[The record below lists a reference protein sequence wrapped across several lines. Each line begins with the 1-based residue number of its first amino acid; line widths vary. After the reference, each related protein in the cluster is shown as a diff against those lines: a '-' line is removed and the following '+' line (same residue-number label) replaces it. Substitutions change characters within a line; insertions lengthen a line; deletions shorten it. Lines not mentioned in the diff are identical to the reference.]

1 MRSVAAA
8 TRAPRDRWHRRA
20 LRRLSARKLRLRPS
34 IVALFVLLTMPVF
47 FAIVALTY
55 VSNQATARAN
65 ANAMVERFRTET
77 VDSIQGM
84 FNPIKSLIRSAAM
97 VGSQQPGFYADNRSL
112 KYLLGILQHSDK
124 VISIYVGLEDGSFR
138 QARRINPSVK
148 IQDKLPPAGV
158 KSAYRWI
165 DPPHGGAPVDRYV
178 FLDDEHNQIGA
189 SDRETTYDPRSRL
202 WYRQTAEDGKLV
214 ITDPEVFAALNL
226 IGFTVAAPIYSG
238 GKVTGVAAADI
249 TLDGLSHFLAERKIS
264 PGTLSYILDTQ
275 GGVLANSDLAR
286 TYSDADGEVA
296 LQHITSLGNRLP
308 AIAYSARPRNSE
320 KPYLVSYGGDDYVVS
335 CAMLPVRFGKSW
347 QIFTVTPLADF
358 TSLFERNNK
367 LLFVCGLIAIGIE
380 IVIIYFLSAVISSPL
395 ERLAASVA
403 KIERLDGEVVPP
415 LRSSVAEISVLSKAI
430 DTLGATVQSFAA
442 FVPVSL
448 VRQLVNS
455 ERRLDLGCTS
465 RFLTIF
471 FSDLE
476 AFSTLSEQVPTQ
488 ELMLQVSAYL
498 EVVTKAINIEAGTID
513 KFIGDGVMAFWGA
526 PALLEDHAWRACLA
540 ALRIQRGM
548 DALNERWRSEERRPL
563 RVRIGIHSDA
573 VLVGNIGSAERMG
586 YTVMGDG
593 VNVAARLEG
602 VNKEYGTLLCISHAV
617 FKEAGERLCVRP
629 IDDVAVK
636 GRRSKVQIY
645 ELLGAYGA
653 GPELEPDA
661 ATLRLAR
668 LTRLAHDALIDG
680 DFALALERY
689 EEILAE
695 YPHDSVAREMARRV
709 GAMDGARHLPM
720 RAVD

>member
-1 MRSVAAA
+1 LPFGEAVIGAWSRPAMIRS
-8 TRAPRDRWHRRA
+8 RF
-20 LRRLSARKLRLRPS
+20 RKLRLRPS

-55 VSNQATARAN
+55 VSNEAIARAN
-65 ANAMVERFRTET
+65 ADAMIERFRNEAL
-77 VDSIQGM
+77 DNIQGM

-97 VGSQQPGFYADNRSL
+97 IGTQQPDFYSDNRSL
-112 KYLLGILQHSDK
+112 KYLFSVLQHSDK
-124 VISIYVGLEDGSFR
+124 LVSIYVGREDGTFR
-138 QARRINPSVK
+138 QARQINPATK
-148 IQDKLPPAGV
+148 IQNKLPPAGA
-158 KSAYRWI
+158 KYAYRWI
-165 DPPHGGAPVDRYV
+165 DPPHGTASVDHYLFLNDDHDPVGTS
-178 FLDDEHNQIGA
+178 DEDTA
-189 SDRETTYDPRSRL
+189 YDPRSRL
-202 WYRQTAEDGKLV
+202 WYRQTADDGKLV
-214 ITDPEVFAALNL
+214 ITDPEVFAALGL
-226 IGFTVAAPIYSG
+226 IGFTIAAPIYNG
-238 GKVTGVAAADI
+238 DKIAGVAAADI
-249 TLDGLSHFLAERKIS
+249 TLDGLSRFLSERKLS

-275 GGVLANSDLAR
+275 GGVLANSELTK
-286 TYSDADGEVA
+286 TYANEDGAVA
-296 LQHITSLGNRLP
+296 LQHITSLGAQLP
-308 AIAYSARPRNSE
+308 SIAYSARPRDSE
-320 KPYLVSYGGDDYVVS
+320 KSYLVSFGGQEYVAS
-335 CAMLPVRFGKSW
+335 CLMLPARFGKSW
-347 QIFTVTPLADF
+347 QLFTVTPLSDF
-358 TSLFERNNK
+358 TGPFERNNK
-367 LLFVCGLIAIGIE
+367 LLFIWGLVAIGIE
-380 IVIIYFLSAVISSPL
+380 ILIIYFLSAVVSAPL
-395 ERLAASVA
+395 ERLATNVA
-403 KIERLDGEVVPP
+403 KIEHLDGEVIPP
-415 LRSSVAEISVLSKAI
+415 LHSSIAEISVLSKAI

-455 ERRLDLGCTS
+455 ERRLELGSTS

-476 AFSTLSEQVPTQ
+476 SFSTLSEEVPTQ

-498 EVVTKAINIEAGTID
+498 EVVTKAVTIEAGTID

-548 DALNERWRSEERRPL
+548 DALNERWRTEERKTL

-573 VLVGNIGSAERMG
+573 VLVGNIGSPERMG
-586 YTVMGDG
+586 YTLLGDG

-629 IDDVAVK
+629 IDDVTVK

-645 ELLGAYGA
+645 ELMGAYGA

-668 LTRLAHDALIDG
+668 LTRLAYRALLHD

-695 YPHDSVAREMARRV
+695 FPDDPVAKVMTKRV
-709 GAMDGARHLPM
+709 AALASERHVQM
-720 RAVD
+720 QAAD